1 MALFSFEC
9 TTNRHKFQIDI
20 PTKSG
25 QHDEQDP
32 EYKRLRPLLTC
43 SYPGCGATAA
53 KGEIQ
58 NAVSTYPAITPQDK
72 IEARRKE
79 NREMSM
85 EARRMANEMAAS
97 GVKEEMV
104 NLDYVP
110 SGEAPKD
117 RYGGDRIQVPRT
129 TIDSLNAKDPRPV
142 REAQS

>member
-25 QHDEQDP
+25 ERDEQDK

-58 NAVSTYPAITPQDK
+58 NSVETYGAVSPKDK
-72 IEARRKE
+72 IEAIRKE
-79 NREMSM
+79 NREMTI
-85 EARRMANEMAAS
+85 EARRMALEAS
-97 GVKEEMV
+97 ASVVKEEMV
-104 NLDYVP
+104 DLDYIP
-110 SGEAPKD
+110 SGEGGKD
-117 RYGGDRIQVPRT
+117 RFGGDRVKIPKA
-129 TIDSLNAKDPRPV
+129 TIESLNARDPRPFK
-142 REAQS
+142 ESE